1 MLAFLREGD
10 ATPALVV
17 TRSHHAISP
26 SLRSDR
32 CTLADCTRLICG
44 GLRRYSHLL
53 ASVLCLAVWPSRVR
67 ATPERGH
74 QACGMELHA
83 YTLTPRDTI

>member
-1 MLAFLREGD
+1 MDWDSTQSATVLAFLREGD

-53 ASVLCLAVWPSRVR
+53 ASVLSGPAVV
-67 ATPERGH
+67 A
-74 QACGMELHA
+74 
-83 YTLTPRDTI
+83 